1 MKFTEK
7 QQHAIKEAVN
17 AVKSGRSVYKIGG
30 YAGSGKTT
38 IAKQIV
44 EQLSRVAVC
53 SFTGKAAYNLR
64 QKGLNDAKTI
74 HSTIYDYNKT
84 TREFTLK
91 NNIPYASFLIDE
103 ASMVASNIWYD
114 ILSFRKPI
122 ILIGDTAQLPPVGD
136 DIYLMD
142 DPDIILDTIHRQRE
156 EHGIVAFATNIREG
170 KQAIVKYP
178 NEVTFRKKSRLDS
191 ADLVNFDI
199 ILCGMNKTRHRLNQ
213 AIRYHKGY
221 MGLLVEGEQLIILQ
235 NNPDFGVYN
244 GEIVTVIEILKESPR
259 QFVIRV
265 ESEGE
270 EKNLVIHKHQLG
282 KAPNKKLD
290 RDLVFADYGYVITVH
305 KSQGGEW
312 EKVAVI
318 DEPIYGCDSRRWRY
332 TAVSRCKRELV
343 YYLNG

>member
-7 QQHAIKEAVN
+7 QEHAIKEAVL
-17 AVKSGRSVYKIGG
+17 AVKQGRNVYKIGG

-44 EQLSRVAVC
+44 KQLSRVAVC

-64 QKGLNDAKTI
+64 QKGINEAKTI
-74 HSTIYDYNKT
+74 HSTIYDYNKM

-91 NNIPYASFLIDE
+91 SSIPYASFLIDE

-156 EHGIVAFATNIREG
+156 KHGIVAFATNIREG

-178 NEVTFRKKSRLDS
+178 NEVVFRKKSELDS
-191 ADLVNFDI
+191 ADLVEFDI
-199 ILCGMNKTRHRLNQ
+199 ILCGRNKTRHSLNQ
-213 AIRYHKGY
+213 SIRYHRGHT
-221 MGLLVEGEQLIILQ
+221 GLLVEGEQLIILQ

-270 EKNLVIHKHQLG
+270 EKSLVIHKKQLG
-282 KAPNKKLD
+282 QPPNKKLD
-290 RDLVFADYGYVITVH
+290 RDLVFADYGYAITVH
-305 KSQGGEW
+305 KAQGGEW
-312 EKVAVI
+312 DKVAVI